1 MTTLKQQIASD
12 VSAVFLDTDEF
23 AETWTQWPRG
33 VEANAASVVVVP
45 DLPMAERKTHRG
57 EEQIQKPEIWVAD
70 SVTVHEKDVW
80 IDEGATAWQAVVI
93 YPVEGDMRRIEIQK
107 NDKDHTSRPGSGQ
120 LL

>member
-70 SVTVHEKDVW
+70 SVTVPFCVDSRVR
-80 IDEGATAWQAVVI
+80 
-93 YPVEGDMRRIEIQK
+93 P
-107 NDKDHTSRPGSGQ
+107 TSITVPSKVSMVRS
-120 LL
+120 